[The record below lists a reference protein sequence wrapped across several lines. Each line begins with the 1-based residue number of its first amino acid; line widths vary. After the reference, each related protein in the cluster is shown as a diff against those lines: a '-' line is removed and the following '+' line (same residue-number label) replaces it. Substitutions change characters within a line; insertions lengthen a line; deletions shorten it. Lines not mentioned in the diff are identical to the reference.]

1 MGAQSLNQHRK
12 AQDALSPYAE
22 VLRGGAA
29 QQEPVSFNPETWR
42 RYLTEHQRPEVV
54 ADLEHVL
61 VRSSDGTINRSHL
74 KVMARD
80 VAEGDVSALR
90 RLFIATM
97 IWGRGKSNGR
107 MMPGLAKAL
116 SDTRIDSALVDS
128 CEAFSAAE
136 AYRMWRSAGVSGLGE
151 AFFTKWLWA
160 VSTRRNARHLALVL
174 DARVWRTLNQPIS
187 DGGLGWS
194 SLAAADSR
202 YRHVRYQAYVDACCS
217 WADALSCDAEDV
229 EWALFEAK
237 GDLRNLHRWRASTPE
252 V

>member
-1 MGAQSLNQHRK
+1 VVAQRLDQHRK
-12 AQDALSPYAE
+12 ALDALSPYAE
-22 VLRGGAA
+22 VLRRGAVR
-29 QQEPVSFNPETWR
+29 QEPVRFVPDTWR
-42 RYLTEHQRPEVV
+42 RYLTENQRTEVV

-61 VRSSDGTINRSHL
+61 ASISDGMIKRSHI
-74 KVMARD
+74 KTMARD
-80 VAEGDVSALR
+80 AAKDDVSALR
-90 RLFIATM
+90 RLFVATM

-107 MMPGLAKAL
+107 MMPGFAKAL

-136 AYRMWRSAGVSGLGE
+136 AYRMWRSAGVNGLGE

-160 VSTRRNARHLALVL
+160 VSTRRNAQYLALVL

-194 SLAAADSR
+194 SLVAADSR
-202 YRHVRYQAYVDACCS
+202 YRHLRYQAYVDACCS

-229 EWALFEAK
+229 EWALFEVK
-237 GDLRNLHRWRASTPE
+237 GDLRNLHRRGASALE